1 MTDTIIII
9 LLILTFCGLS
19 VIHDEI
25 KAQTDI
31 INNKLETII
40 KLLSE
45 REESSNEQ
53 EY

>member
-1 MTDTIIII
+1 MTDTIIIL
-9 LLILTFCGLS
+9 LLILTFCGLA
-19 VIHDEI
+19 VVYDEI
-25 KAQTDI
+25 KAQTNV